1 MLVGEGTFVTF
12 QAVLGLVKTVQG
24 VASVI
29 QYHMYVLVSLAGEE
43 MDVSMLTVQE
53 ILIVM
58 NEEHVTLHMTLLSVL
73 IVYLVGWE
81 LPVQTPV

>member
-1 MLVGEGTFVTF
+1 MTF
-12 QAVLGLVKTVQG
+12 QAVLGLVKTVLG